1 MPQLQHRH
9 QRSRFRLSRIRGLW
23 HRAAPRAD
31 QPFEPHEPDVVAT
44 LVDSEPGTAILRRGN
59 RVAEI
64 IAAHDTGRV
73 VDSPLRPR
81 ANPAFAEAVFVELM
95 RAHQYRRAF
104 DLLSTDC
111 RRAWGSPEKF
121 AAAQARG
128 SMSRLRG
135 VRVKAVRHLAEW
147 TDAEGGRTHRE
158 VAELDVEYTM
168 NGAEPAVVTRVVHL
182 VADAGKWRSLCYPQG
197 TDR

>member
-1 MPQLQHRH
+1 MPHIQHRH
-9 QRSRFRLSRIRGLW
+9 RRSRFRLSRIRGLW
-23 HRAAPRAD
+23 HRAASRPEE
-31 QPFEPHEPDVVAT
+31 PFAPQERDVVAT
-44 LVDSEPGTAILRRGN
+44 LIDSEPGTAILRRGN

-111 RRAWGSPEKF
+111 RRAWGSPDEF

-147 TDAEGGRTHRE
+147 TDAERGTTHRG

>member
-1 MPQLQHRH
+1 MPQPQHRH
-9 QRSRFRLSRIRGLW
+9 PRSRFRLSRIRRLW
-23 HRAAPRAD
+23 RRDDPRS
-31 QPFEPHEPDVVAT
+31 QRSFEPREPDAAAT
-44 LVDSEPGTAILRRGN
+44 LIESEPGTAILRRGN

-64 IAAHDTGRV
+64 IAAHDTGRA

-81 ANPAFAEAVFVELM
+81 ANPAFAEAVFIELM

-111 RRAWGSPEKF
+111 RLAWGSPESF
-121 AAAQARG
+121 AAAQAHG

-147 TDAEGGRTHRE
+147 TDLERGMTHRE

-168 NGAEPAVVTRVVHL
+168 NGADPPSVTRVVHL
-182 VADAGKWRSLCYPQG
+182 VPDGGKWRSLCYPQG
-197 TDR
+197 TDL

>member
-1 MPQLQHRH
+1 MPQLQHRR

-23 HRAAPRAD
+23 QRAAARPE
-31 QPFEPHEPDVVAT
+31 QGFEPQAPDVLAT

-59 RVAEI
+59 RVADI
-64 IAAHDTGRV
+64 IAAHDNGRA

-111 RRAWGSPEKF
+111 RRAWGSPEVF

-128 SMSRLRG
+128 SMSRLLG

-147 TDAEGGRTHRE
+147 TDTERGLTHRG

-168 NGAEPAVVTRVVHL
+168 NGAEPAVNRVVHL

>member
-1 MPQLQHRH
+1 MPQPQHRY

-23 HRAAPRAD
+23 HRDHPRSE
-31 QPFEPHEPDVVAT
+31 QSFEHREPDGAAT
-44 LVDSEPGTAILRRGN
+44 LIDSEPGTAILRRGN
-59 RVAEI
+59 RVSEI
-64 IAAHDTGRV
+64 IAAHDTGRAA
-73 VDSPLRPR
+73 DSPLRPR

-104 DLLSTDC
+104 DLLSADC
-111 RRAWGSPEKF
+111 RRAWGSPESF
-121 AAAQARG
+121 AAAQAHG

-135 VRVKAVRHLAEW
+135 VHVKAVRHLAEW
-147 TDAEGGRTHRE
+147 TDLERGMTHRD

-168 NGAEPAVVTRVVHL
+168 NGADAPAVTRVVHL
-182 VADAGKWRSLCYPQG
+182 VPDGGKWRSLCYPQG

>member
-1 MPQLQHRH
+1 MPQPQHRH
-9 QRSRFRLSRIRGLW
+9 QRSRFRLSRIRRLW
-23 HRAAPRAD
+23 RRDDPRTE
-31 QPFEPHEPDVVAT
+31 QSFEVREPDVVAT

-59 RVAEI
+59 RVADI
-64 IAAHDTGRV
+64 VAAHHNGRV
-73 VDSPLRPR
+73 VDAPRRPR

-95 RAHQYRRAF
+95 RAHQYHRAF

-111 RRAWGSPEKF
+111 RRAWGSAELF

-135 VRVKAVRHLAEW
+135 VRVTAVRHLAEW
-147 TDAEGGRTHRE
+147 TDVERGLTHLE

-168 NGAEPAVVTRVVHL
+168 HGTDPALVTRVVHL

>member
-1 MPQLQHRH
+1 MPHVQHRH

-23 HRAAPRAD
+23 HRAASRPE
-31 QPFEPHEPDVVAT
+31 QPFEPQERDVVAT
-44 LVDSEPGTAILRRGN
+44 LIDSEPGTAILRRGN

-111 RRAWGSPEKF
+111 RRAWGSPEEF

-147 TDAEGGRTHRE
+147 TDAEGGTTHRE

-168 NGAEPAVVTRVVHL
+168 TGAEPAVVTRVVHL
-182 VADAGKWRSLCYPQG
+182 VADAGRWRSLCYPQG

>member
-1 MPQLQHRH
+1 MPQPQHRH
-9 QRSRFRLSRIRGLW
+9 TRSRFRLGGIRRLW
-23 HRAAPRAD
+23 RRDDPRPGHSFEQREAD
-31 QPFEPHEPDVVAT
+31 LLAT

-59 RVAEI
+59 RVADI
-64 IAAHDTGRV
+64 VAAHDTGRS

-95 RAHQYRRAF
+95 RAHQYRRAY

-111 RRAWGSPEKF
+111 RRAWGSPELF
-121 AAAQARG
+121 AEAQAHG

-135 VRVKAVRHLAEW
+135 VRVTAVRHLSEW
-147 TDAEGGRTHRE
+147 TDLDRGLTHQD

-168 NGAEPAVVTRVVHL
+168 SGADSPALSRVVHL
-182 VADAGKWRSLCYPQG
+182 VADAGKWRSLWYPQG